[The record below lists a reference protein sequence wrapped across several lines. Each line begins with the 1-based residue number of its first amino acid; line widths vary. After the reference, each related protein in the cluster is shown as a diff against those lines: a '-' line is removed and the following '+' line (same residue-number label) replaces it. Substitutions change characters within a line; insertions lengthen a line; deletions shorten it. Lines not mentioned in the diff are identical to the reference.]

1 MEKNMVRI
9 LVVDD
14 EQEILQALQIHLE
27 LEGYYVETSLS
38 AAEALA
44 KIEQKGFHIVL
55 TDINMPSMD
64 GIELLEEIKRKT
76 GDAIVIMITAYTSMM
91 KVLSSRLY
99 GAADFVLKPFGDL
112 SEVDKVIDRA
122 YQQIQRW
129 EKVLEAVRE
138 KKMQQS

>member
-14 EQEILQALQIHLE
+14 EEEILQALQIHLE
-27 LEGYYVETSLS
+27 LEGYYVETANSADKALS
-38 AAEALA
+38 
-44 KIEQKGFHIVL
+44 IIDNKGFHIVL
-55 TDINMPSMD
+55 TDINMPKKD
-64 GIELLEEIKRKT
+64 GIELLEAIKQKT

-99 GAADFVLKPFGDL
+99 GATDFILKPFGDL
-112 SEVDKVIDRA
+112 TEVDRVIDRA

-129 EKVLEAVRE
+129 EDVLEEVRD
-138 KKMQQS
+138 KKHQQS